1 MFESI
6 HNFIKI
12 NAFVRCCLFL
22 LLQLLSIQFAFGQ
35 GFKVKEF
42 VQAFNDGSAFHA
54 PIDSAGHPCGLIK
67 IRTDNKELR
76 FKGNIVGVVEN
87 KMNEYWVYL
96 SKGSISLTVLHPNYL
111 PLDVDLSEYGIE
123 GIASKS
129 TYYLT
134 LSELRYNKE
143 KTGLIVTILPV
154 TANLYIDDVHVDN
167 VIGNGH
173 YHLYLPKKDYICR
186 VEQSGYRPYSQVVT
200 TGKATQ
206 NLNVELE
213 SVMAELEVNSK
224 LETAEIYLDG
234 ELKGN
239 GIWKG
244 LVLPGEHKIETRQL
258 NFKSN
263 IRTISIEEKGCR
275 TIVIPALERLKKAIT
290 IQTDP
295 IGIPVMIDFEEK
307 GVSPISV
314 ELETGTH
321 VMICNPESRYGLE
334 TIRQEMQVEED
345 SSNVHFFKL
354 KLQNLGDYWT
364 GIYQNAYAGDIESIV
379 KLAGHQ
385 NINCD
390 LLDYSCSDGSYRI
403 GDGSYEEVMFWA
415 RKIPREEL
423 LKYET
428 REKINASSAAVM
440 LLDPEGV
447 IAWLKE
453 VANNDYWIQG
463 RFYRLETNYRRLG
476 AIFKIRGEYDKAI
489 ECFKKSYPECDIDNG
504 DWCRL
509 VGYYQCAIN
518 IADCYLLKGNV
529 QDAVKIYRMAL
540 SKGSDMMEK
549 ERRYIEERVK
559 ELESQK

>member
-6 HNFIKI
+6 PNVIKI
-12 NAFVRCCLFL
+12 NAVVRCCLFL
-22 LLQLLSIQFAFGQ
+22 LLQLLSIQFVFAQ

-42 VQAFNDGSAFHA
+42 VQAINDGSAFHA
-54 PIDSAGHPCGLIK
+54 PIDSEGHPCGLIK

-111 PLDVDLSEYGIE
+111 PLDVDISEYGIS

-134 LSELRYNKE
+134 LNELKYNKE
-143 KTGLIVTILPV
+143 KTGLIVTILPI

-167 VIGNGH
+167 IIGNGY

-213 SVMAELEVNSK
+213 SVMAELGVKSK

-244 LVLPGEHKIETRQL
+244 LVLPGEHIIETRQL

-263 IRTISIEEKGCR
+263 IRTISIEEKGSR
-275 TIVIPALERLKKAIT
+275 TIIIPALERLKKTIT

-307 GVSPISV
+307 GVSPVSV
-314 ELETGTH
+314 DLESGTH
-321 VMICNPESRYGLE
+321 VLICNPKSRYGLE
-334 TIRQEMQVEED
+334 TIRQELQVEED

-364 GIYQNAYAGDIESIV
+364 DIYQNAYAGDIESII

-390 LLDYSCSDGSYRI
+390 LLDYSCSDGSYRM
-403 GDGSYEEVMFWA
+403 GDESYEEVMFWA

-428 REKINASSAAVM
+428 REKIDASSAAVM

-453 VANNDYWIQG
+453 VANDDYWLQG
-463 RFYRLETNYRRLG
+463 RVDRLETNYRRLG

-489 ECFKKSYPECDIDNG
+489 ECFKKTYPECDIDNG

-529 QDAVKIYRMAL
+529 QEAVKIYRMAL
-540 SKGSDMMEK
+540 SKGSDMMKK

>member
-6 HNFIKI
+6 PNVIKI
-12 NAFVRCCLFL
+12 NAVVRCCLFL
-22 LLQLLSIQFAFGQ
+22 LLQLLSIQFVFAQ

-42 VQAFNDGSAFHA
+42 VQAINDGSAFHA
-54 PIDSAGHPCGLIK
+54 PMDSEGHPCGLIK

-111 PLDVDLSEYGIE
+111 PLDVDISEYGIS

-134 LSELRYNKE
+134 LNELKYNKE
-143 KTGLIVTILPV
+143 KTGLIVTILPI

-167 VIGNGH
+167 IIGNGY

-213 SVMAELEVNSK
+213 SVMAELGVKSK

-244 LVLPGEHKIETRQL
+244 LVLPGEHIIETRQL

-263 IRTISIEEKGCR
+263 IRTISIEEKECR

-334 TIRQEMQVEED
+334 TIRQELQVEED

-364 GIYQNAYAGDIESIV
+364 DIYQNAYAGDIESII

-390 LLDYSCSDGSYRI
+390 LLDYSCSDGSYRM

-428 REKINASSAAVM
+428 REKIDASSAAVM

-453 VANNDYWIQG
+453 VANDDYWLQG
-463 RFYRLETNYRRLG
+463 RVDRLETNYRRLG

-489 ECFKKSYPECDIDNG
+489 ECFKKTYPECDIDNG

-529 QDAVKIYRMAL
+529 QEAVKIYRMAL
-540 SKGSDMMEK
+540 SKGSDMMKK